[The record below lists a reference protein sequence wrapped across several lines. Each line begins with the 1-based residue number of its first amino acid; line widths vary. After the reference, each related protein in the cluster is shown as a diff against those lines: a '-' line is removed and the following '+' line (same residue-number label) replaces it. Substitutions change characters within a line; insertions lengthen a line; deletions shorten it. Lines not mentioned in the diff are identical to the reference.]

1 MSKWELEVK
10 MTHTNSVI
18 CLVGLACRLIV
29 VMRSGFSFMRLALAL
44 AFALGFGGVLFS
56 FSWKVERVSI
66 NQTQTMIESCSQIKR
81 RGRRQLRAEICCA
94 WREKE
99 KRQLTD
105 AFILVA
111 KLDVRQAL
119 GHL

>member
-1 MSKWELEVK
+1 LF
-10 MTHTNSVI
+10 TNEAQ
-18 CLVGLACRLIV
+18 G
-29 VMRSGFSFMRLALAL
+29 
-44 AFALGFGGVLFS
+44 
-56 FSWKVERVSI
+56 
-66 NQTQTMIESCSQIKR
+66 
-81 RGRRQLRAEICCA
+81 GRRQLRAEICCA

-105 AFILVA
+105 AFIMVA